1 QRQKKSHPFHYIIE
15 TMLSVIVVSY
25 NTREVTLEC
34 LKRLSRAIE
43 DFEDKTGSPVETI
56 VIDNASTDGSAA
68 AIKKRYPKVK
78 VLINKK
84 NTGFAAA
91 NNQGMA
97 IARGEWLLL
106 LNSDAFVFPDTLVK
120 MVEFTDTNPECDVAG
135 CQLLNQD
142 LTLQQSWGYFP
153 TLSRIILFMSFID
166 NFPVIRK
173 YFRAIHVRDFSRYTK
188 TTEADWVMGAF
199 VWLKRT
205 VREKT
210 GGLDEKY
217 FMYGEETEWM
227 YRIKK
232 AGFKVFFTPAAKCV
246 HLKGASIKSMAKAFA
261 GEAKGYIYWFSKHNP
276 RWQQIILPW
285 ILIFG
290 GIYKSIAWRVLD
302 NKEWAGA
309 NFALSGEIWR
319 ATFEKSR

>member
-1 QRQKKSHPFHYIIE
+1 MID
-15 TMLSVIVVSY
+15 LSVIIVSY
-25 NTREVTLEC
+25 NTKELLSDCLRSVFKAQKPAKGLEV
-34 LKRLSRAIE
+34 
-43 DFEDKTGSPVETI
+43 I
-56 VIDNASTDGSAA
+56 VVDNHSTDGSQMMVR
-68 AIKKRYPKVK
+68 KNFSQVK
-78 VLINKK
+78 LIVNRD
-84 NTGFAAA
+84 NRGFAAA

-227 YRIKK
+227 
-232 AGFKVFFTPAAKCV
+232 
-246 HLKGASIKSMAKAFA
+246 
-261 GEAKGYIYWFSKHNP
+261 
-276 RWQQIILPW
+276 
-285 ILIFG
+285 
-290 GIYKSIAWRVLD
+290 
-302 NKEWAGA
+302 
-309 NFALSGEIWR
+309 
-319 ATFEKSR
+319 